1 MIVPFLKRRL
11 WLTQQRLFSTLG
23 MAFLLPLLLH
33 VSINIPMRQV
43 VVRTIRNIPYQQ
55 WVFPGML
62 MILAVITLIPLLYRE
77 FFDLRIY
84 KKGLPPITLTPLTK
98 YNIIISVLFTAILES
113 LVFII
118 FGMIVFTII
127 MDVSFV
133 WYDYLI
139 MLFFLFLSNCVLGN
153 LIVTVALLTERV
165 TMFMILVITI
175 FCFLLFGSGLLIE
188 FEFFPVMLGTTLQL
202 FPTSMLI
209 TGLRMLIFTGII
221 NWTYII
227 VPCLIIIIW
236 TSFNSELLRRKLNQ

>member
-23 MAFLLPLLLH
+23 LAFLLPLLLH
-33 VSINIPMRQV
+33 LSINIPMRQV
-43 VVRTIRNIPYQQ
+43 VVRTIRNIPYQE

-62 MILAVITLIPLLYRE
+62 MILGVITLIPLLYRE
-77 FFDLRIY
+77 LFDLRIH
-84 KKGLPPITLTPLTK
+84 KKGLLPITLTPLTK
-98 YNIIISVLFTAILES
+98 YEIIIGILFTAILES
-113 LVFII
+113 LVFIV
-118 FGMIVFTII
+118 FGMVVFTIV
-127 MDVSFV
+127 MDIAFV

-139 MLFFLFLSNCVLGN
+139 MLFFLFLSNCILGN

-165 TMFMILVITI
+165 TMFMIFVVTI

-188 FEFFPVMLGTTLQL
+188 FEFFPVILGTTLQY

-221 NWTYII
+221 NWTYLI
-227 VPCLIIIIW
+227 VPFLMIIIW
-236 TSFNSELLRRKLNQ
+236 TIFNSELLRRKLNQ